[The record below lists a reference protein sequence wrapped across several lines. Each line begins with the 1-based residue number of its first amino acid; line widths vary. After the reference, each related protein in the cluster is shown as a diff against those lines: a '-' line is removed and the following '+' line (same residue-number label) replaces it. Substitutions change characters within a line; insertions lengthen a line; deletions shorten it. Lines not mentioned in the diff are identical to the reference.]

1 MIDFSYQTTF
11 ILASELDVSKWIGD
25 TLAAEGFVEG
35 DISYVFCDDEFLLS
49 INKEFLSHDTF
60 TDIISFDYSLDKE
73 VHGEIYI
80 SVERVRENAERFK
93 STFIDELHR
102 VIIHGVLHYCGYKDK
117 TEDSSTEMRRKEDE
131 ALSRRNFI

>member
-93 STFIDELHR
+93 STFIDELHQ
-102 VIIHGVLHYCGYKDK
+102 VIIHGVLHYYGY
-117 TEDSSTEMRRKEDE
+117 
-131 ALSRRNFI
+131 

>member
-11 ILASELDVSKWIGD
+11 ILAAELDVSKWIGD
-25 TLAAEGFVEG
+25 TLVAEGFVEG

-80 SVERVRENAERFK
+80 SVERVRENAESFK
-93 STFIDELHR
+93 SAFIDELHR
-102 VIIHGVLHYCGYKDK
+102 VIIHGILHYCGYKDK
-117 TEDSSTEMRRKEDE
+117 TEAASTEMRRKEDE
-131 ALSRRNFI
+131 ALSRRNFV

>member
-80 SVERVRENAERFK
+80 SVERVRENAESFK
-93 STFIDELHR
+93 SAFIDELHR
-102 VIIHGVLHYCGYKDK
+102 VIIHGILHYCGYKDK
-117 TEDSSTEMRRKEDE
+117 TEAASTEMRRKEDE
-131 ALSRRNFI
+131 ALSRRNFV

>member
-11 ILASELDVSKWIGD
+11 ILAAELDVSKWIGD
-25 TLAAEGFVEG
+25 TLVAEGFVEG

-117 TEDSSTEMRRKEDE
+117 TEDASTEMRRKEDE